1 MSFDKRAEEGPP
13 DAPSLTP
20 DASEGAA
27 AAEAARGGAAPPAPA
42 DAERRALDMLRARA
56 RELAAVPTQAPGG
69 SDVEVLVCRLGA
81 EQYALDLTALR
92 GVRPAQGLTPVP
104 CTPAHVAGIVN
115 VRGEVLTVLDL
126 AVVLR
131 VRSAGAPS
139 HNAQIV
145 LAQLPHGRLGLL
157 VSEVLGV
164 ARLALDQLDRAL
176 SGREYARGVVDART
190 IYLNLEQLLAG
201 ERFEVLEEVT

>member
-13 DAPSLTP
+13 DAASLTP
-20 DASEGAA
+20 DASEGPSAA
-27 AAEAARGGAAPPAPA
+27 DATPGGTVPATPA
-42 DAERRALDMLRARA
+42 DAERCALDMLRARA
-56 RELAAVPTQAPGG
+56 RELAAVPAQAQGG

-81 EQYALDLTALR
+81 KQYALDLTALR
-92 GVRPAQGLTPVP
+92 GVRPAQELTAVP

-115 VRGEVLTVLDL
+115 VRGEVLTVVDL
-126 AVVLR
+126 AAVLG
-131 VRSAGAPS
+131 VRGAGAPPS
-139 HNAQIV
+139 DAQIV
-145 LAQLPHGRLGLL
+145 LAQLPPGRLGLL

-164 ARLALDQLDRAL
+164 ARVALDQLDRAL